1 MQISETTK
9 RTRTAISVKLK
20 KEICEYMTANRNV
33 KHADVASFF
42 CNKYKELNIH
52 IDRTSISKIFKDKD
66 KWMNIVSDALESEFD
81 KAMQIWTAQAVFA
94 GMPLSDLILQKKEE
108 EFARSLNI

>member
-1 MQISETTK
+1 MQISETAK

-52 IDRTSISKIFKDKD
+52 IIRKI
-66 KWMNIVSDALESEFD
+66 L
-81 KAMQIWTAQAVFA
+81 
-94 GMPLSDLILQKKEE
+94 KK
-108 EFARSLNI
+108 FARVNRKFNNKKV